1 MKNMRKAEQRYCIYS
16 NSYFHKT
23 GAEERNKDHIIPL
36 FLGGH
41 DDFVVDAATDKNSRI
56 SNEIENKLSNDFFI
70 KMSRNNLGSLGLG
83 HRAKK
88 DNKLVVPYLTGDVDG
103 KNAQIIFDKASKK
116 ITAIDVRSE
125 SKNEIDDW
133 QKITFSQVFKNSDSE
148 LFLRFAAK
156 VALGTGYFLDKEY
169 FVNNVVHNEL
179 RLIMNGLSKLSEEE
193 RKNIKTRCYLGRWFS
208 PKKDTETEEYKL
220 YSKICKSV
228 QGSIVIIYPT
238 TRSLCFHIGVVSE
251 YIGMI
256 NVPAKT
262 EKLLKKY
269 KDGLGHVFMI
279 TKNGF
284 KQGSLR
290 SLLNYLS
297 KESLQKESNF

>member
-1 MKNMRKAEQRYCIYS
+1 MKNVEQRYCIYS
-16 NSYFHKT
+16 NSYFTKI
-23 GAEERNKDHIIPL
+23 GKEEDNKDHIIPL

-41 DDFVVDAATDKNSRI
+41 DDFVVDAATDKNSHI
-56 SNEIENKLSNDFFI
+56 SNEIENKLANDFFI
-70 KMSRNNLGSLGLG
+70 KMNRNNLGSLGLG
-83 HRAKK
+83 HRARK
-88 DNKLVVPYLTGDVDG
+88 DNKLVIPNLIGDADG
-103 KNAQIIFDKASKK
+103 KKAKIIFDKASKK
-116 ITAIDVRSE
+116 INAIDVRSE

-169 FVNNVVHNEL
+169 FVNNVVHDEL

-193 RKNIKTRCYLGRWFS
+193 RKNIKTRCCLGRWFS

-238 TRSLCFHIGVVSE
+238 TQSLCFHIGVVSE

-256 NVPAKT
+256 NVTAKT

-279 TKNGF
+279 TKNSF
-284 KQGSLR
+284 KQGSLV
-290 SLLNYLS
+290 SLFNHLS
-297 KESLQKESNF
+297 KELSEKEAKS

>member
-1 MKNMRKAEQRYCIYS
+1 MKNIEQRYCIYS
-16 NSYFHKT
+16 NSLFTKN
-23 GAEERNKDHIIPL
+23 GKEEDNKDHIIPL

-56 SNEIENKLSNDFFI
+56 SNEIENKLANDFLI
-70 KMSRNNLGSLGLG
+70 KMNRNNLGSLGLG

-88 DNKLVVPYLTGDVDG
+88 DNKLIIPSLTGDADG
-103 KNAQIIFDKASKK
+103 KKAKIIFDKASKK
-116 ITAIDVRSE
+116 VSAIDVISE
-125 SKNEIDDW
+125 SNTEIDDW
-133 QKITFSQVFKNSDSE
+133 KKISFSLNYKDSDFE

-156 VALGTGYFLDKEY
+156 VALGSGYFLYKDY
-169 FVNNVVHNEL
+169 FVENTDHDEL

-208 PKKDTETEEYKL
+208 QKRDTEAKEYKL
-220 YSKICKSV
+220 YSEICKSA

-238 TRSLCFHIGVVSE
+238 KNSLCFHIGVVSE

-262 EKLLKKY
+262 EKMLEKY
-269 KDGLGHVFMI
+269 KDSLGHIFMI

-284 KQGSLR
+284 KQGSLA
-290 SLLNYLS
+290 SLFNHLS
-297 KESLQKESNF
+297 KELSEKEAKS

>member
-1 MKNMRKAEQRYCIYS
+1 MKTNTKQCYCIYS
-16 NSYFHKT
+16 NSYFEKT
-23 GAEERNKDHIIPL
+23 GKKKDNKDHIIPL

-41 DDFVVDAATDKNSRI
+41 DDFVVDAATDKNSQI

-70 KMSRNNLGSLGLG
+70 KMNRNNLESLGLG
-83 HRAKK
+83 HRARR
-88 DNKLVVPYLTGDVDG
+88 DDKLVIPNLIGDADG
-103 KNAQIIFDKASKK
+103 KKAKIIFDKASKK
-116 ITAIDVRSE
+116 ITAIDVISE

-133 QKITFSQVFKNSDSE
+133 QKITFSQNYNNSDSE

-169 FVNNVVHNEL
+169 FVNNVAHDEL

-208 PKKDTETEEYKL
+208 SKRDTETKEYKL
-220 YSKICKSV
+220 YSEICKSV

-238 TRSLCFHIGVVSE
+238 AQSLCFHIGVVSE

-262 EKLLKKY
+262 EKMLEKY
-269 KDGLGHVFMI
+269 KDSLGHIFMI

-284 KQGSLR
+284 KQGSLA
-290 SLLNYLS
+290 SLFNHLS
-297 KESLQKESNF
+297 KELLEKEAKS